1 MASIASWARVE
12 IDLDSGSRLRV
23 GRQRKTRPA
32 KPERAQFTPRL
43 VALPRSAGLDHR
55 PPKGLD
61 IGRHASR
68 PGAGDN
74 LPDQAEGALLVGGQ
88 DVEPVGIVTLI
99 HSYSGGH
106 LAVSSTA
113 FRAASTAVASAS
125 RALRWRT
132 SLPVSLAASLSLSA
146 MSLSSSS
153 RFFSRP
159 ANSRRMSS
167 QDRAALSLCFSSEA
181 RSASFVNTWR
191 KTGFPYNWAISS
203 TAACILLSIV
213 CEHLEKDGVS
223 VQLGNLLHCRLH
235 LVEHLLMPFVG
246 SPLRVV
252 LRRRRAGGDSI
263 GLRGLLW
270 RAVGRLAAGPAV
282 RPQQRHCRDYSGF
295 GFHGMVSVRREWIA
309 TTILTRSTVRRSRLP
324 LDFISNPAIP
334 TPGMCSAVLTNS
346 TIAGQSDVAGESF
359 TKVPI
364 WNE

>member
-113 FRAASTAVASAS
+113 
-125 RALRWRT
+125 
-132 SLPVSLAASLSLSA
+132 
-146 MSLSSSS
+146 
-153 RFFSRP
+153 
-159 ANSRRMSS
+159 
-167 QDRAALSLCFSSEA
+167 
-181 RSASFVNTWR
+181 
-191 KTGFPYNWAISS
+191 
-203 TAACILLSIV
+203 CILLSI
-213 CEHLEKDGVS
+213 S
-223 VQLGNLLHCRLH
+223 SCRLSA
-235 LVEHLLMPFVG
+235 LRSASCSAAAAPAATASGCAACFGELLEG
-246 SPLRVV
+246 SPPAQQCGHSSVTAATIVV
-252 LRRRRAGGDSI
+252 LAFMEWFRFGGN
-263 GLRGLLW
+263 GLPPRFSP
-270 RAVGRLAAGPAV
+270 GRPFGAPG
-282 RPQQRHCRDYSGF
+282 CRST
-295 GFHGMVSVRREWIA
+295 SSQIRQSLRRECA
-309 TTILTRSTVRRSRLP
+309 PRS
-324 LDFISNPAIP
+324 
-334 TPGMCSAVLTNS
+334 
-346 TIAGQSDVAGESF
+346 
-359 TKVPI
+359 
-364 WNE
+364 

>member
-125 RALRWRT
+125 RALPWRT

-203 TAACILLSIV
+203 TAACILLSI
-213 CEHLEKDGVS
+213 S
-223 VQLGNLLHCRLH
+223 SCRLSA
-235 LVEHLLMPFVG
+235 LRSASCSAAAAPAATASGCAACFGELLEG
-246 SPLRVV
+246 SPPAQQCGHSSVTAATIVV
-252 LRRRRAGGDSI
+252 LAFMEWFRFGGN
-263 GLRGLLW
+263 GLPPRFSP
-270 RAVGRLAAGPAV
+270 GRPFGAPG
-282 RPQQRHCRDYSGF
+282 CRST
-295 GFHGMVSVRREWIA
+295 SSQIRQSLRRECA
-309 TTILTRSTVRRSRLP
+309 PRS
-324 LDFISNPAIP
+324 
-334 TPGMCSAVLTNS
+334 
-346 TIAGQSDVAGESF
+346 
-359 TKVPI
+359 
-364 WNE
+364 